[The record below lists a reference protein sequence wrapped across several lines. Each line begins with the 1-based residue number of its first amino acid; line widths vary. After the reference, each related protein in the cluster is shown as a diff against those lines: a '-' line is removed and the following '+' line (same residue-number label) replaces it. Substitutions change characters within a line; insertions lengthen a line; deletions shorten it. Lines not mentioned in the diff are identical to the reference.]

1 MDDAIRAFV
10 NFLRVERN
18 ASRETIRNYQSDLQQ
33 LALFLSRTDNAP
45 SSIRVDL
52 VTTENIRAYLHWLDR
67 KGEKASSLARKLACL
82 RSFYRFLVREG
93 RSQKNPAEDI
103 RSPKL
108 PKPLP
113 RVLTKDDANALMEFP
128 AGQSVLS
135 LRDRALLETLYST
148 GARVSEAVG
157 INLGDLNQAEGIVHL
172 RGKGRKERVVP
183 IGDIAMH
190 SIKEYRDSLRSS
202 AARPS
207 SQRSIGD
214 QPSAP
219 LFLNHRGDRLT
230 TRSVARIVSRY
241 SSRLASGAVSPHA
254 LRHSYAT
261 HLLDE
266 GADLRSIQEMLGH
279 ASLSTTQKYTH
290 LAADQLVAVYDRAHP
305 RARPAVSTIP
315 RKDQKSS

>member
-10 NFLRVERN
+10 RFLEVERN
-18 ASRETIRNYQSDLQQ
+18 ASRETIRNYRSDLQQ
-33 LALFLSRTDNAP
+33 LASFLHQMEQAP
-45 SSIRVDL
+45 RSIRVDQ
-52 VTTENIRAYLHWLDR
+52 VTTEDLRGYLHWLDR

-93 RSQKNPAEDI
+93 ASQKNPAETI

-128 AGQSVLS
+128 AGPSPLS

-157 INLGDLNQAEGIVHL
+157 MNLGDLNQADGLVHL

-183 IGDIAMH
+183 IGDVAIQA
-190 SIKEYRDSLRSS
+190 IRDYRDSLRPS
-202 AARPS
+202 ATS
-207 SQRSIGD
+207 H
-214 QPSAP
+214 QPSGP
-219 LFLNHRGDRLT
+219 IFLNHRGGRLT
-230 TRSVARIVSRY
+230 TRSVARIVARY

-279 ASLSTTQKYTH
+279 ASLGTTQKYTH
-290 LAADQLVAVYDRAHP
+290 LAADQLLAVYDRAHP
-305 RARPAVSTIP
+305 RARSAGHSVP

>member
-1 MDDAIRAFV
+1 MEDAIRAFV
-10 NFLRVERN
+10 SFLEVERN

-33 LALFLSRTDNAP
+33 LTLFLHRTEKAP
-45 SSIRVDL
+45 RSIRADH
-52 VTTENIRAYLHWLDR
+52 VTTEDVRAYLHWLDQ

-93 RSQKNPAEDI
+93 TAQKNPAEEI

-128 AGQSVLS
+128 SGESSLS

-148 GARVSEAVG
+148 GARVSEVVE
-157 INLGDLNQAEGIVHL
+157 INLGDLNQAEGLVHL

-183 IGDIAMH
+183 IGDVAIQA
-190 SIKEYRDSLRSS
+190 IREYCDSLRPS
-202 AARPS
+202 AVS
-207 SQRSIGD
+207 D

-219 LFLNHRGDRLT
+219 IFLNHSGGRLT

-241 SSRLASGAVSPHA
+241 SSRLTGGGVSPHA
-254 LRHSYAT
+254 LRHSFAT

-279 ASLSTTQKYTH
+279 MSLSTTQKYTH
-290 LAADQLVAVYDRAHP
+290 LATDQLVAAYDRAHP
-305 RARPAVSTIP
+305 RARPARSAIP

>member
-1 MDDAIRAFV
+1 MEDAIRAFV
-10 NFLRVERN
+10 SFLEVERN
-18 ASRETIRNYQSDLQQ
+18 ASRETIRSYHSDLQQ
-33 LALFLSRTDNAP
+33 LTRFLHRTESAP
-45 SSIRVDL
+45 RSIRADHVS
-52 VTTENIRAYLHWLDR
+52 TEDIRAYLHWLDR

-93 RSQKNPAEDI
+93 TAQKNPAEDI

-128 AGQSVLS
+128 GEESSLS

-157 INLGDLNQAEGIVHL
+157 INLGDLHQAQGLVHL

-183 IGDIAMH
+183 IGDVAIQA
-190 SIKEYRDSLRSS
+190 IREYRTSLKLS
-202 AARPS
+202 AASR
-207 SQRSIGD
+207 

-219 LFLNHRGDRLT
+219 VFLNHRGGRLT

-241 SSRLASGAVSPHA
+241 SSRLAGGAVSPHA

-305 RARPAVSTIP
+305 RARQAGSATP
-315 RKDQKSS
+315 RKDPKPS

>member
-1 MDDAIRAFV
+1 MEDAIRAFV
-10 NFLRVERN
+10 NFLTVERN
-18 ASRETIRNYQSDLQQ
+18 ASPETVRNYRSDLRQ
-33 LALFLSRTDNAP
+33 LTLFLRRREKASGL
-45 SSIRVDL
+45 IRADR
-52 VTTENIRAYLHWLDR
+52 VTTEDIRAYLYWLDR

-93 RSQKNPAEDI
+93 AARQSPAEEI

-113 RVLTKDDANALMEFP
+113 RLLTKDDANALMEFP
-128 AGQSVLS
+128 AGRSALA

-148 GARVSEAVG
+148 GARVSEVVG
-157 INLGDLNQAEGIVHL
+157 INVSDLKSGEGLVHL

-183 IGDIAMH
+183 IGDIAVKA
-190 SIKEYRDSLRSS
+190 IREYRNSLNLTADSCRL
-202 AARPS
+202 
-207 SQRSIGD
+207 
-214 QPSAP
+214 SAP
-219 LFLNHRGDRLT
+219 VFLNHRGGRLT

-241 SSRLASGAVSPHA
+241 SSRLSGGAVSPHA

-290 LAADQLVAVYDRAHP
+290 LAADQLTAVYDRAHP
-305 RARPAVSTIP
+305 RARAPGGAVS
-315 RKDQKSS
+315 RKDQKPS

>member
-1 MDDAIRAFV
+1 MEDAIRAFV
-10 NFLRVERN
+10 TFLTVERN
-18 ASRETIRNYQSDLQQ
+18 ASPETVRNYRSDLRQ
-33 LALFLSRTDNAP
+33 LALFLRRTENLSR
-45 SSIRVDL
+45 SIRADR
-52 VTTENIRAYLHWLDR
+52 VTTEEIRSYLHWLDR

-93 RSQKNPAEDI
+93 VARKNPAEDI

-108 PKPLP
+108 PKSLP
-113 RVLTKDDANALMEFP
+113 RLLTKDDASALMEFP
-128 AGQSVLS
+128 VGPSSLA

-157 INLGDLNQAEGIVHL
+157 INLGDLNGTEGLVRL

-183 IGDIAMH
+183 IGDVALQAIR
-190 SIKEYRDSLRSS
+190 EYRESLRTSTAGRGS
-202 AARPS
+202 PKSPS
-207 SQRSIGD
+207 GL
-214 QPSAP
+214 PSAP
-219 LFLNHRGDRLT
+219 IFLNHRGGRLT

-241 SSRLASGAVSPHA
+241 SSRLAGGAVSPHA

-290 LAADQLVAVYDRAHP
+290 LAADQLAAVYDRAHP
-305 RARPAVSTIP
+305 RARALTSAVP
-315 RKDQKSS
+315 RKDQKPS

>member
-1 MDDAIRAFV
+1 MEDAIRAFV
-10 NFLRVERN
+10 TFLEVERN
-18 ASRETIRNYQSDLQQ
+18 ASPETTRNYRSDLHQ
-33 LALFLSRTDNAP
+33 LAAFLHSPDRHSP
-45 SSIRVDL
+45 SLQADQILPGDL
-52 VTTENIRAYLHWLDR
+52 RRYLHWLDR
-67 KGEKASSLARKLACL
+67 KGEKASTLARKLACV
-82 RSFYRFLVREG
+82 RSFYRFLVRE
-93 RSQKNPAEDI
+93 RVCANNPAEEI

-108 PKPLP
+108 PKTLP

-128 AGQSVLS
+128 GGASPLS

-157 INLGDLNQAEGIVHL
+157 MNLSDFDSAEGLVHL

-183 IGDIAMH
+183 IGEVAIQA
-190 SIKEYRDSLRSS
+190 INRYRGSLPPQ
-202 AARPS
+202 AAPPH
-207 SQRSIGD
+207 
-214 QPSAP
+214 PSAP
-219 LFLNHRGDRLT
+219 LFLNHRGGRLT
-230 TRSVARIVSRY
+230 TRSVARIVARH
-241 SSRLASGAVSPHA
+241 SSRLPSGAISPHA

-290 LAADQLVAVYDRAHP
+290 LAADQLLAVYDRAHP
-305 RARPAVSTIP
+305 RARLAAPSLP

>member
-1 MDDAIRAFV
+1 MEDAIRAFLT
-10 NFLRVERN
+10 FLDVERN
-18 ASRETIRNYQSDLQQ
+18 ASEQTTRNYRSDLHQ
-33 LALFLSRTDNAP
+33 LAAFLHLQGQDLP
-45 SSIRVDL
+45 SIPVDQI
-52 VTTENIRAYLHWLDR
+52 TTEHLRRYLHWLDR
-67 KGEKASSLARKLACL
+67 KGEKASSLARKLACI

-93 RSQKNPAEDI
+93 TCAHNPAEEI

-108 PKPLP
+108 PKTLP

-128 AGQSVLS
+128 AEKTSLS

-157 INLGDLNQAEGIVHL
+157 INLGDFDAAEGLVYL
-172 RGKGRKERVVP
+172 RGKGRKERLVP
-183 IGDIAMH
+183 IGDVAIHA
-190 SIKEYRDSLRSS
+190 IREYRGSLRL
-202 AARPS
+202 P
-207 SQRSIGD
+207 IPN

-219 LFLNHRGDRLT
+219 LFLNHRGGRLS
-230 TRSVARIVSRY
+230 TRSVARIVGHH

-290 LAADQLVAVYDRAHP
+290 LATDQLLAVYDRAHP
-305 RARPAVSTIP
+305 RARTAAPVGS
-315 RKDQKSS
+315 RKDQKPS